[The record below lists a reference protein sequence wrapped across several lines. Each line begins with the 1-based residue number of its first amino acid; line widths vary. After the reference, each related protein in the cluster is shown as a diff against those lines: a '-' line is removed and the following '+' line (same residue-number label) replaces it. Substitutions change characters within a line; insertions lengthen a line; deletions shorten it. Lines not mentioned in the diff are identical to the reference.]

1 MNAKVST
8 DLSSE
13 YWRGAEA
20 AARRTIYRGTG
31 LSDEMVER
39 PHIGIVNAYTDASP
53 AYAHLRGLAEAA
65 KAGVWAAGGTPFEF
79 GTFATC
85 GNIGLGSEDLRYEL
99 VVRDALAGSIEI
111 MASVHHFAGLI
122 LLSSTDSV
130 IPGHILGALRLN
142 RPTVFI
148 TGGPMLSGHWRGRS
162 VTAMHVNEAVFGG
175 LPSGEVTSEELQG
188 LERAACPT
196 VGACPVMGTA
206 NTMQILTE
214 PLGLA
219 LPATATIPAV
229 MADKVR
235 AAHASGRRIVDMV
248 RNGTRVGDVLDPRA
262 LRNALVVDLAI
273 GGSTNAVLHLL
284 SFARELG
291 LPLSLDDFDELS
303 RIVPCLAGVLPNGP
317 HTIDQFHQ
325 AGGAPQ
331 LMKNLRDLLNLDAIS
346 ADGRPWHKVLE
357 RVEERSS
364 SVIGT
369 CDKPRFA
376 EGGLSVLRGNLAP
389 SGAITRQ
396 SAVPVQMQRHTGPAI
411 VFDSDRA
418 AYEAILAG
426 RVRGGS
432 VVIVRYQGPKGAPGM
447 VEVMLTSD
455 ALTSTGRNRDT
466 ALITDGRFSG
476 FNRGPIVGHVDPEAA
491 VGGPIALIEDG
502 DEIEIDM
509 PARCLH
515 LHVDDREL
523 ERRRRLWRPPTRPDV
538 GVRGIL
544 DLYAMTALPASEGAA
559 MQPWHQKA
567 VEATAPTG

>member
-1 MNAKVST
+1 MNEKMPS

-20 AARRTIYRGTG
+20 AVRRTIYRGTG
-31 LSDEMVER
+31 LSDDMVER

-65 KAGVWAAGGTPFEF
+65 RAGVWAAGGIPFEF

-85 GNIGLGSEDLRYEL
+85 GNIGLGSEELQYEL
-99 VVRDALAGSIEI
+99 AVRDALAGSIEI

-175 LPSGEVTSEELQG
+175 LPSGAVTSDELQG
-188 LERAACPT
+188 MEQAACPT

-235 AAHASGRRIVDMV
+235 AAHASGRRVVDMV
-248 RNGTRVGDVLDPRA
+248 RKGTRVGDVLDTRA

-291 LPLSLDDFDELS
+291 LPLTLDDFDELS
-303 RIVPCLAGVLPNGP
+303 RVVPCLAGVLPNGP
-317 HTIDQFHQ
+317 HTVDHFHQ

-346 ADGRPWHKVLE
+346 ADGRPWRQVLD

-369 CDKPRFA
+369 REKPRFA
-376 EGGLSVLRGNLAP
+376 EGGLSVLKGNLAP

-396 SAVPVQMQRHTGPAI
+396 SAVPAQMQRHTGPAV

-426 RVRGGS
+426 DVRAGS
-432 VVIVRYQGPKGAPGM
+432 VVVVRYQGPKGAPGM

-455 ALTSTGRNRDT
+455 ALTSTGRYRDT

-476 FNRGPIVGHVDPEAA
+476 FNHGPIVGHVDPEAA

-502 DEIEIDM
+502 DEIEIDI
-509 PARCLH
+509 PARRLQIR
-515 LHVDDREL
+515 VDDREL
-523 ERRRRLWRPPTRPDV
+523 ERRRSLWKPAARTNRA
-538 GVRGIL
+538 VRGFL

-559 MQPWHQKA
+559 MQPWHLDSA
-567 VEATAPTG
+567 DG